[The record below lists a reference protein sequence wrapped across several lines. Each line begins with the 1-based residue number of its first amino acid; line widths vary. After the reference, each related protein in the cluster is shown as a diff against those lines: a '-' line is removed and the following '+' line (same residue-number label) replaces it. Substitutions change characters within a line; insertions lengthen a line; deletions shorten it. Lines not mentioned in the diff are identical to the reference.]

1 MYQLASRFT
10 AILALLLVGLV
21 PAQAQKL
28 DIKETVLPNGLKVL
42 TLEDHTAPVVSFA
55 VWYRVGSRNEHTGI
69 TGSSHLLEHMMFK
82 GTKEYRVGEISRT
95 LYINGALNNA
105 ATYFDWTQYWETIAA
120 DRLELAMQVES
131 SRMTGSLIDA
141 KEMASEMTVVRSE
154 LEGNENDPAT
164 LLNQAVW
171 ATAYMA
177 HPYQWP
183 VIGWRSDV
191 EHVGR
196 DRVYEYYRR
205 YYGPNNA
212 TAIIIG
218 DFETPKALQ
227 MVRRYF
233 GKLPRIPDPP
243 KVYTQEPPQRG
254 ERRVTVR
261 REGSLPMVMLGFHV
275 PSVDSPDM
283 YALDVIGMI
292 LSSGRS
298 GRLYQKLVEN
308 QLAVGVNAGA
318 PTLRDPSLFLVS
330 ATARPG
336 GKNEEVEKALTD
348 ELERLKTE
356 PVTAE
361 ELQRAVSQLEADY
374 IYSRESVTTLADRI
388 GYWEA
393 TKDWRYYVTYLD
405 EVRKVTPAII
415 QRVATQYFTADNRTA
430 GWFVPTAGGG
440 RPSMGGPPSEAGAR
454 LERAGR
460 GARPLPL
467 PKPSPPPAAKRQIT
481 RVVLANGIVLL
492 VQENRGNPTVALH
505 GSLKGGGAFD
515 PANRPGLAQMTAGL
529 LDRGTESR
537 SSLQIATA
545 LESVAANLSYSADTE
560 AVQITGQSLKKD
572 LGRML
577 DLLGDTLRRPSFP
590 AAELE
595 KLRQQALAG
604 LEQARSDPDARA
616 TRAFERAVYPAGHP
630 WRPSTLEEEE
640 ASLKAMTRDELTA
653 FYRKHYGPDSLILAI
668 SGDLTAA
675 EARAAVEKV
684 LGDWTRNPG
693 APKLPLAPVPLQA
706 APAKEII
713 TIPERSEVA
722 IIYGFAGQLKRS
734 DPDFYAAQVM
744 NMILGGGGALSSR
757 LGDVIRDQEGLVY
770 DVASYFDS
778 GISAG
783 PWRTTMGTNPE
794 NVDRAVASL
803 NRAIQEFLT
812 KGVTQ
817 REVDE
822 AVAYL
827 TGSFPIRYRLETN
840 TGLARMLHT
849 IEYYGLGL
857 DYIEKYP
864 GYYRA
869 VTIDQVR
876 EAALKHLH
884 PERATLVI
892 AGTYGGK

>member
-1 MYQLASRFT
+1 MYYRASRLIIVLGLFLLS
-10 AILALLLVGLV
+10 LAPLR
-21 PAQAQKL
+21 AQKL

-55 VWYRVGSRNEHTGI
+55 VWYRVGSRNEHSGI

-82 GTKEYRVGEISRT
+82 GTKDYRVGEISRT
-95 LYINGALNNA
+95 LYINGALSNA
-105 ATYFDWTQYWETIAA
+105 GTYFDWTNYWATIAA
-120 DRLELAMQVES
+120 DRLELAMQIES

-154 LEGNENDPAT
+154 LEGNENNPSR

-183 VIGWRSDV
+183 VIGWRNDV
-191 EHVGR
+191 ENVGR

-212 TAIIIG
+212 TAIIVG
-218 DFETPKALQ
+218 DFETPKALE

-233 GKLPRIPDPP
+233 GKIPRIPDPP

-261 REGSLPMVMLGFHV
+261 REGGLPMVTLAFHV
-275 PSVDSPDM
+275 PSVESPDM
-283 YALDVIGMI
+283 YVLDVLGMI

-298 GRLYQKLVEN
+298 GRLYQKLVES
-308 QLAVGVNAGA
+308 QIAVGVDASA
-318 PTLRDPSLFLVS
+318 PTLKDPSLFLAT

-336 GKNEEVEKALTD
+336 GKSEDVEKALTD
-348 ELERLKTE
+348 ELERLKKE

-361 ELQRAVSQLEADY
+361 ELQRAISQLEADY

-388 GYWEA
+388 GFAEA

-405 EVRKVTPAII
+405 EVRKVTPATI
-415 QRVATQYFTADNRTA
+415 QRVASQYFTADNRTV
-430 GWFVPTAGGG
+430 GWFVPTAGSG
-440 RPSMGGPPSEAGAR
+440 RAGMGGPPPEASAR
-454 LERAGR
+454 LERGGR

-467 PKPSPPPAAKRQIT
+467 PKPSTRPAAKRQIT
-481 RVVLANGIVLL
+481 RAVLPNGIVLL
-492 VQENRGNPTVALH
+492 IQENRGNPTVALT
-505 GSLKGGGAFD
+505 GSLKSGGAFD
-515 PANRPGLAQMTAGL
+515 PAGRSGLARMTAEL

-545 LESVAANLSYSADTE
+545 LESVAATLSYSADTE
-560 AVQITGQSLKKD
+560 SVQITGQSLKKD
-572 LGRML
+572 LGRVL
-577 DLLGDTLRRPSFP
+577 ELLGETLRRPAFP

-595 KLRQQALAG
+595 KLRQQTLAG
-604 LEQARSDPDARA
+604 LEQARSDPDSRGS
-616 TRAFERAVYPAGHP
+616 RAFERAIYPAGHP
-630 WRPSTLEEEE
+630 WRPATIEEEE
-640 ASLKAMTRDELTA
+640 AALKAMTRDEIVA
-653 FYRKHYGPDSLILAI
+653 FYRKHYGPDTLILGI

-675 EARAAVEKV
+675 EARSAVEKV
-684 LGDWTRNPG
+684 LGDWARNAA

-706 APAKEII
+706 APVREVIP
-713 TIPERSEVA
+713 IPERSEAA
-722 IIYGFAGQLKRS
+722 IAYGFAGGLKRS

-770 DVASYFDS
+770 DVASYFEA
-778 GISAG
+778 GLIAG

-794 NVDRAVASL
+794 NVDRAVGSM
-803 NRAIQEFLT
+803 NRVLQEFLS

-822 AVAYL
+822 AIAYL
-827 TGSFPIRYRLETN
+827 TGSFPIRYQLETN
-840 TGLARMLHT
+840 TGLARMLHN
-849 IEYYGLGL
+849 IEYYNLGL

-864 GYYRA
+864 VNYRA
-869 VTIDQVR
+869 VTIDQVK
-876 EAALKHLH
+876 EAARKYLH
-884 PERATLVI
+884 PDRATLVI
-892 AGTYGGK
+892 AGTYAGK